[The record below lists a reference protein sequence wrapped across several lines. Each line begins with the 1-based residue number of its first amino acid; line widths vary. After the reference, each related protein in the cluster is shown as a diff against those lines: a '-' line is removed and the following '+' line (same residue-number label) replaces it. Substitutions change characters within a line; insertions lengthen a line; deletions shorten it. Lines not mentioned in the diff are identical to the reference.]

1 MTSNETL
8 SQNAQEINADTAAY
22 LSSFENGTKVFSSGV
37 VAARAGYGE
46 RAASFSDV
54 LKANNS
60 LPPTMEQGVER

>member
-8 SQNAQEINADTAAY
+8 SQNAQEINPDTTAY

-37 VAARAGYGE
+37 VAARAGYGD
-46 RAASFSDV
+46 RVAAFSDV

-60 LPPTMEQGVER
+60 LPPTLEKGVER